1 MPRTEWPS
9 LTCLEIRFW
18 AVDFLYCVV
27 TKLDANVSTVINAVV
42 LLKKCQGELL
52 RKLEVDTTSAKTARE
67 DDSLL
72 LYVTKANADFL

>member
-9 LTCLEIRFW
+9 FTCLEMRFW

-27 TKLDANVSTVINAVV
+27 TKLDANVSTIINAVM
-42 LLKKCQGELL
+42 LLKRCQGASPKT
-52 RKLEVDTTSAKTARE
+52 RVDTTSAKTAWE